1 MSISP
6 KIRHDLLIKYCT
18 IEPFFIN
25 CNVFLFLQMPD
36 DVQSLT
42 YQKIICEP
50 VLHSFRSI
58 TSGLRKLK
66 FTTWDTVPQ
75 VEKVAI
81 YGVKEIAL
89 ALDCLFLL
97 SNTFCT
103 NIWYQNISW
112 TFYYINRHFTFLWYC
127 CKHHTSLVKW
137 SSAVCV
143 HEKMATL
150 DLHVNWTNL
159 SVLEKF
165 FLILNFYFHT
175 SSYLCLI

>member
-1 MSISP
+1 MNRSYIAAGLSLP
-6 KIRHDLLIKYCT
+6 DW
-18 IEPFFIN
+18 ES
-25 CNVFLFLQMPD
+25 CN
-36 DVQSLT
+36 
-42 YQKIICEP
+42 
-50 VLHSFRSI
+50 
-58 TSGLRKLK
+58 LRRGIQFHKCK
-66 FTTWDTVPQ
+66 
-75 VEKVAI
+75 KVAI

-112 TFYYINRHFTFLWYC
+112 TFYYINHHFTFLWYC